1 MTYLVDGEIDAS
13 VRHDADEVGHVAA
26 VQVAVAFARGDL
38 VRTVVDTAVLLCL
51 A

>member
-13 VRHDADEVGHVAA
+13 VGHDADEVRHVAT

-38 VRTVVDTAVLLCL
+38 VRAVVDTAVLLRL